1 MWSQESLWG
10 PLKSQNEP
18 CNCNTPM
25 RYAPDTLW
33 LVFKNF
39 TFKVLRLWDLS
50 SDLKLGNF
58 SSFLFGRLWTQISQ
72 RTAAAESSLIWTAP
86 RAQTLHSAR
95 SRRGRKLDIQNV
107 TEATELVMVPLH
119 WLKVIRVSNLR
130 VVGNEW
136 LIDSIYESPINFS
149 PLESWNWSKVRLD
162 GGWSW
167 MGVGR
172 YVLKNAKKYKPVKN
186 IQSCIVS

>member
-1 MWSQESLWG
+1 MTIEKQYSLFKKPCASSVRLLLVSLFNPINMWSQESLWG

-25 RYAPDTLW
+25 LQTPCGWLDCTKGPDTC
-33 LVFKNF
+33 
-39 TFKVLRLWDLS
+39 
-50 SDLKLGNF
+50 
-58 SSFLFGRLWTQISQ
+58 
-72 RTAAAESSLIWTAP
+72 
-86 RAQTLHSAR
+86 
-95 SRRGRKLDIQNV
+95 SRIGRKLDIQNV

-130 VVGNEW
+130 VVGNKW

-149 PLESWNWSKVRLD
+149 LLESWNWSKVRLD

-172 YVLKNAKKYKPVKN
+172 YVLKNAKKYKHVKN